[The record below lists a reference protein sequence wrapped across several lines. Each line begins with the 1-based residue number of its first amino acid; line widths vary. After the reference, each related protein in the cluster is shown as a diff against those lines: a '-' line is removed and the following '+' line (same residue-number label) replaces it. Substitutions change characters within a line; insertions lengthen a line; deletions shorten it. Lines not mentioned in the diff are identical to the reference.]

1 METRGQSALK
11 GGFVKPTPTAVMRTN
26 IINMLETHLPD
37 ERKAIA
43 ERRAALESELKTLT
57 ELDATLEKIEG
68 AIARA
73 EEPTVLS
80 IARKAGT

>member
-1 METRGQSALK
+1 
-11 GGFVKPTPTAVMRTN
+11 MRTN

-43 ERRAALESELKTLT
+43 ERRSALETELKTL
-57 ELDATLEKIEG
+57 EQYDATLEKIEG
-68 AIARA
+68 AMASA

-80 IARKAGT
+80 IARRAGT

>member
-1 METRGQSALK
+1 M
-11 GGFVKPTPTAVMRTN
+11 KPTPTTVMRTN

-43 ERRAALESELKTLT
+43 ERRSALEAELKTLT
-57 ELDATLEKIEG
+57 EYDATLEKIEG
-68 AIARA
+68 ALANA
-73 EEPTVLS
+73 EEPTILS